1 MCVVLNSVFYLLC
14 WCGMKNN
21 VKGSISNLPFFFF
34 AYVLLPI
41 VLCSVFKRI
50 VYSYLTEQ
58 HCASFMLKKF
68 PVKVTEGE
76 SFTSRSGDTS
86 VAKPLFC

>member
-1 MCVVLNSVFYLLC
+1 MCSFKLCILFVVLVRNEKQCEGKHF
-14 WCGMKNN
+14 KFA
-21 VKGSISNLPFFFF
+21 FFFF